1 MILYYK
7 YFFGGK
13 LGVLLEYEKF
23 LLFLAVAGFKK
34 RVEKLGDGFIFW
46 FFFSFLFLFLVLSCF
61 YWSFLT
67 I

>member
-13 LGVLLEYEKF
+13 LGV
-23 LLFLAVAGFKK
+23 VAGFKK